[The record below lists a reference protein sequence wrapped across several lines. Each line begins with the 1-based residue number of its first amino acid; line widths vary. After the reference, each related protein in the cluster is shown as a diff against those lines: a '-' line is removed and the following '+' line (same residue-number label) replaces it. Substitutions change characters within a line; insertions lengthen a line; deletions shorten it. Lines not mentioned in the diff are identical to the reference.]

1 MAFNN
6 RYGFLPSA
14 PFIPKQQQQQQQQ
27 QPPPCVLCQIPHHQ
41 YRTFPCFCQLPI
53 HEECALTVRRQ
64 GPFTC
69 PLCRATYAFPLY
81 TPATSV
87 TGDDDMIRPRTEIL
101 CHSGRRTA
109 WYIFFLILMLCL
121 GALIM
126 YIFLKY
132 L

>member
-1 MAFNN
+1 MNN

-14 PFIPKQQQQQQQQ
+14 PFIPKSQQQ
-27 QPPPCVLCQIPHHQ
+27 QPQSPPCVLCQIPYHQ

-69 PLCRATYAFPLY
+69 PLCRATYTFP
-81 TPATSV
+81 PATSV
-87 TGDDDMIRPRTEIL
+87 TGDDMTIAMPRTEIL
-101 CHSGRRTA
+101 CHSGRRTVG
-109 WYIFFLILMLCL
+109 YLFCLVLMLLL

>member
-14 PFIPKQQQQQQQQ
+14 PFIPKQQSQQQT
-27 QPPPCVLCQIPHHQ
+27 PVSPTCVLCQIPHHQ

-69 PLCRATYAFPLY
+69 PLCHATYTFPLY

-87 TGDDDMIRPRTEIL
+87 TGDDMILQPRTEIT
-101 CHSGRRTA
+101 CRSGQRTA
-109 WYIFFLILMLCL
+109 WYIFFLVLMLCL

-126 YIFLKY
+126 YVFLKY
-132 L
+132 F

>member
-14 PFIPKQQQQQQQQ
+14 PPAINPS
-27 QPPPCVLCQIPHHQ
+27 CVLCQIPHHQ
-41 YRTFPCFCQLPI
+41 YRTFPCFCQLPV
-53 HEECALTVRRQ
+53 HDECALIVRRQ

-69 PLCRATYAFPLY
+69 PLCRDTYTFPLY

-87 TGDDDMIRPRTEIL
+87 AGDDMTIAMPRTEIL
-101 CHSGRRTA
+101 CHSGRRTVG
-109 WYIFFLILMLCL
+109 YIFGLILMLLL

-132 L
+132 F

>member
-1 MAFNN
+1 MNN

-14 PFIPKQQQQQQQQ
+14 PFIPKQQQLQQQQQ
-27 QPPPCVLCQIPHHQ
+27 LQSPPCVLCQIPYHQ

-69 PLCRATYAFPLY
+69 PLCRATYTFP
-81 TPATSV
+81 PATSV
-87 TGDDDMIRPRTEIL
+87 TGDDMTIAMPRTEIL
-101 CHSGRRTA
+101 CHSGRRTVG
-109 WYIFFLILMLCL
+109 YLFCLVLMLLL

>member
-1 MAFNN
+1 MNN

-27 QPPPCVLCQIPHHQ
+27 SPPCVLCQIPYHQ

-69 PLCRATYAFPLY
+69 PICHATYTFPLY

-87 TGDDDMIRPRTEIL
+87 TGDDVPQARTEIL
-101 CHSGRRTA
+101 CYSGRRTMG
-109 WYIFFLILMLCL
+109 YIFGLILMLLL

-132 L
+132 F

>member
-1 MAFNN
+1 MTFNN

-14 PFIPKQQQQQQQQ
+14 PPAISPSCIF
-27 QPPPCVLCQIPHHQ
+27 CQIPHHQ

-53 HEECALTVRRQ
+53 HDECALIVRRQ
-64 GPFTC
+64 GLFTC
-69 PLCRATYAFPLY
+69 PLCRDTYTFPLY

-87 TGDDDMIRPRTEIL
+87 GGDDMTIAMPRTEIL
-101 CHSGRRTA
+101 CHSGRRTVG
-109 WYIFFLILMLCL
+109 YIFGLILLLLL

-132 L
+132 F